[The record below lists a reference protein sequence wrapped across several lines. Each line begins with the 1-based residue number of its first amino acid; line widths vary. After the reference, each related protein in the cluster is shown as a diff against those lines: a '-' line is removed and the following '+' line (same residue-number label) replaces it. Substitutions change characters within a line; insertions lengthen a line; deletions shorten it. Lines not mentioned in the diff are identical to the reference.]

1 MAKTKAKGGKMCQ
14 KTPRPGRRLGVKRF
28 GGQLVKTGEIIV
40 RQNGSRFHPGEGT
53 KMGRDFTIFAL
64 RQGRVKFIER
74 EGKKLVCVL

>member
-28 GGQLVKTGEIIV
+28 GGQLVRTGEIIV
-40 RQNGSRFHPGEGT
+40 RQSGSQFHPGEGT

-64 RQGRVKFIER
+64 RQGKVKFTER
-74 EGKKLVCVL
+74 EGKKLVCVF